1 MRCGSRSILTLAVLV
16 LAGGAALRAE
26 TLTFVHQQRYAM
38 GTMFDVLVYHA
49 SKVEAERAAGKALD
63 EVDRLDRVLS
73 HFKPDNDL
81 ARLVREGRGVFVS
94 VDRDLFEVIQ
104 ESVRVSRLSAG
115 KFDVTIAPLLK
126 TWKRAFAEGRAPSE
140 QEIAAARRCVGYEKI
155 ETREPDSIRFSSDCV
170 EIDLG
175 GIGKGFAVDR
185 ATAVLAAAGITRAL
199 VNAGSS
205 SIAAIGAPPDR
216 SGWPVSL
223 ATGTMLP
230 LRDASISTSQQ
241 PTEGLGETL
250 DPQAAAPARNRM
262 AVSVVARRATLS
274 DALST
279 TLLML
284 SIEEGRTL
292 LSQFG
297 DANAYWVSANGKVE
311 AVYSGSR

>member
-1 MRCGSRSILTLAVLV
+1 MRCGSRSILTLAVLL

-49 SKVEAERAAGKALD
+49 SKVDAERAAGRALD
-63 EVDRLDRVLS
+63 EVDRLDRILS

-126 TWKRAFAEGRAPSE
+126 TWKRAFAEGRDPSE

-250 DPQAAAPARNRM
+250 DPQAASPARSRM

>member
-49 SKVEAERAAGKALD
+49 SKVDAERAAAKALD

-126 TWKRAFAEGRAPSE
+126 TWKRAYARGRDPSE

-223 ATGTMLP
+223 AAGTMLP

-292 LSQFG
+292 LSQFE
-297 DANAYWVSANGKVE
+297 DANAYWVSASGKVD
-311 AVYSGSR
+311 AVYPDSR

>member
-1 MRCGSRSILTLAVLV
+1 
-16 LAGGAALRAE
+16 
-26 TLTFVHQQRYAM
+26 M
-38 GTMFDVLVYHA
+38 GTMFDVLVYYA
-49 SKVEAERAAGKALD
+49 SKVDAERAVDKALN

-81 ARLVREGRGVFVS
+81 ARLVREGRGVFVP

-104 ESVRVSRLSAG
+104 ESMRVSRLSAG

-126 TWKRAFAEGRAPSE
+126 TWKRAYTEGRDPSE

-155 ETREPDSIRFSSDCV
+155 ETREPDSIRFSSNCV

-185 ATAVLAAAGITRAL
+185 AMAVLAAAGITRAL

-205 SIAAIGAPPDR
+205 SIAAIGSPPDR
-216 SGWPVSL
+216 LGWPVSL
-223 ATGTMLP
+223 APGTVLT

-241 PTEGLGETL
+241 PAEGLGETL
-250 DPQAAAPARNRM
+250 DPQSAAPARSRM
-262 AVSVVARRATLS
+262 SVSVVAPRATLS

-284 SIEEGRTL
+284 SVEEGRTL
-292 LSQFG
+292 ISQFK
-297 DANAYWVSANGKVE
+297 DAGAYWVSASGQVE
-311 AVYSGSR
+311 AAYHGSAASSLAVSGSR